1 MDNDRIAH
9 NRRWGLAVS
18 LIVAIIFCILV
29 GSCRTRQGVVSES
42 RHYDSAWSVRVMQN
56 GHGDSVVYKE
66 RVEIVP
72 RLVHVGDTTIVTMD
86 TIINRYTERTVNNNN
101 YFYYDNGK
109 QTRDSANIKKTAA
122 KPQQPA
128 KQKGKPQWRLL
139 WYGILIGIL
148 IFLSLLAI
156 INRKALLAKFR
167 RLASRHA

>member
-1 MDNDRIAH
+1 MDNDRIVH
-9 NRRWGLAVS
+9 SRRWGLAVS
-18 LIVAIIFCILV
+18 LIVAIIFCIFV

-42 RHYDSAWSVRVMQN
+42 RHYDSAWSVRDVQN

-72 RLVHVGDTTIVTMD
+72 RLVHVGDTAIVTMD

-109 QTRDSANIKKTAA
+109 QTRDSANMKNTAV

-128 KQKGKPQWRLL
+128 KQKTQWRLL

-148 IFLSLLAI
+148 IFLSSLAI
-156 INRKALLAKFR
+156 INRKALSAKFR
-167 RLASRHA
+167 RLASRHS